1 MARPDI
7 DSQRVAISGTSQGGG
22 IALAVAALDPRL
34 KAVVAHVPFL
44 CDMRQAARTQ
54 GSLVK
59 KLLDEA
65 QMNDESHF
73 RTLDYFD
80 PLQLASSIHSCARA
94 RQFGRSRYHLPRR
107 NHPRR
112 VRPHPLGEVAL
123 PRSAIDPHDFGG
135 VLFDELAVA

>member
-1 MARPDI
+1 VIRGVDYLMARPDI

-65 QMNDESHF
+65 QMNDESHL

-80 PLQLASSIHSCARA
+80 PLQLARRFMRPRSSVRA
-94 RQFGRSRYHLPRR
+94 VAIPPAPPRR
-107 NHPRR
+107 SAPCSIASPR
-112 VRPHPLGEVAL
+112 
-123 PRSAIDPHDFGG
+123 
-135 VLFDELAVA
+135 